1 MASRDEKKQKL
12 EDYLNDLFG
21 YRGEDEKRWSKMPYA
36 DLVDLEEDLHD
47 EERVEILIRNLLRQ
61 FQDPPQAAPAQ
72 QQLEQ
77 PAPQVRH
84 HNGGMT
90 RREVDRAQQP
100 PLHPMPL
107 PEPDRRGGGYI
118 RRRASALPPAVQ
130 QAGEQVWQAP
140 AQQQPAQQQLQQQA
154 PAQQPQGQTQPPPQV
169 PGKTAL
175 LQGLLSQVEG
185 RPIVQLAQ
193 SAGFDL
199 NQVGKGGNL
208 RKLANMMGEDKK
220 E

>member
-12 EDYLNDLFG
+12 EDYLNDLFS
-21 YRGEDEKRWSKMPYA
+21 YRGEDEKKFGKMPYA

-47 EERVEILIRNLLRQ
+47 EERVGVLIRNLLRQ
-61 FQDPPQAAPAQ
+61 FQDKPQAPPAQ

-84 HNGGMT
+84 HNGGMA
-90 RREVDRAQQP
+90 RAD
-100 PLHPMPL
+100 L
-107 PEPDRRGGGYI
+107 PGQGYI

-130 QAGEQVWQAP
+130 QQQAGEQVWQAP
-140 AQQQPAQQQLQQQA
+140 AQGQVQGQQPAQQQLQQQQPA
-154 PAQQPQGQTQPPPQV
+154 PQTQQQPPQA

-208 RKLANMMGEDKK
+208 RKLANMMGDDKEGQK
-220 E
+220 